1 MVYEV
6 YEFKVNLDY
15 TVNVSLKKQTQKQQ
29 QQVKRFPNWCERA
42 REKKNKRQLL
52 ALKMEQKD
60 TSQSL

>member
-15 TVNVSLKKQTQKQQ
+15 TVNVSLKKQTRKQQ
-29 QQVKRFPNWCERA
+29 QQGKRFPNWCERA
-42 REKKNKRQLL
+42 REKKHKRQPL
-52 ALKMEQKD
+52 ALKMEQEG